1 MSDAVAILPIL
12 GIAVIAALIS
22 VFLKDSKMPVIAV
35 MVVLVAGAVIFIK
48 VLPSLAGLLDG
59 FQQLTQATGL
69 NSYYFSLILK
79 IIGIAYIAEFGAQLC
94 RDSGQGSVALKIEF
108 AAKIGILL
116 IGMPIIAA
124 IVEAVLDLVR

>member
-48 VLPSLAGLLDG
+48 VLPSLSGLLEE

-69 NSYYFSLILK
+69 NSYYFTLILK

-94 RDSGQGSVALKIEF
+94 RDSGQGSIALKIEF
-108 AAKIGILL
+108 AAKIGILV

-124 IVEAVLDLVR
+124 IVAAVLDLVQ